1 MHLWIDGQCFQT
13 ASNVRGIGR
22 YVANLL
28 GAMAQTGE
36 VQCTI
41 SLNGNLKE
49 ETIAARNYLKRVVPS
64 AEIQIWY
71 GLAHNSELL
80 AGYSQERMTDESI
93 LAAHV
98 NAIAP
103 DIALSPSPFEGSGD
117 RSSPFLCREEIEAL
131 TFCIFHDAIPY
142 RFATHY
148 LRNEATQ
155 KAYYRRFR
163 KIDLFDFDRWYRSL
177 RQISS
182 LVRWI

>member
-117 RSSPFLCREEIEAL
+117 GLARRAFSIPAL
-131 TFCIFHDAIPY
+131 A
-142 RFATHY
+142 
-148 LRNEATQ
+148 
-155 KAYYRRFR
+155 
-163 KIDLFDFDRWYRSL
+163 
-177 RQISS
+177 
-182 LVRWI
+182 